1 MGSGSFGQA
10 VKCFDHKKK
19 EHVAIKIIKNSKKF
33 EYQAQVEV
41 KILAH
46 LRDHDPY
53 DKNNI
58 IRMKEVVKFRNHLC
72 VSFELLS
79 INLYDFLKA
88 GDFKG
93 LSLTLIR

>member
-1 MGSGSFGQA
+1 M
-10 VKCFDHKKK
+10 KCYDHKKK
-19 EHVAIKIIKNSKKF
+19 EIVAVKIIKNSKKF

-46 LRDHDPY
+46 LWEHDPF

-58 IRMKEVVKFRNHLC
+58 IRMKEVHKFWNHLC
-72 VSFELLS
+72 VTFELLS
-79 INLYDFLKA
+79 INLYDFLKS

-93 LSLTLIR
+93 LSMNLIWRIGI

>member
-1 MGSGSFGQA
+1 MIA
-10 VKCFDHKKK
+10 L
-19 EHVAIKIIKNSKKF
+19 KIIKNSKKF

-46 LRDHDPY
+46 LRDHDPE

-58 IRMKEVVKFRNHLC
+58 IRMKDVYKFRNHLC
-72 VSFELLS
+72 VTFELLS
-79 INLYDFLKA
+79 LNLYDFLKA

-93 LSLTLIR
+93 LSLNLIRRLAIQIIYALNYIK

>member
-1 MGSGSFGQA
+1 MIA
-10 VKCFDHKKK
+10 L
-19 EHVAIKIIKNSKKF
+19 KIIKNSKKF

-46 LRDHDPY
+46 LWDHDPE

-58 IRMKEVVKFRNHLC
+58 IRMKDVYKFRNHLC
-72 VSFELLS
+72 VTFELLS
-79 INLYDFLKA
+79 LNLYDFLKA

-93 LSLTLIR
+93 LSLNLIRRLAIQIIYALNYIK